1 MRRKIVIQQK
11 NKKEYEQLILDHY
24 KKVARNNGLASS
36 STMEDPFIRQSEI
49 DFFLSSLRAESSK
62 KNRPL
67 RVFDIGC
74 GNGYL
79 LETIARH
86 FPEFTLF
93 GLEFT
98 PELYEQTLSRNI
110 LKLSLRHGDA
120 RLKEDYYEDIDVVIT
135 ERMVINI
142 LDSEHQILVMKNIF
156 NSLRPDGLLLMSES
170 FLEPLNELNDA
181 REEMCLEPIDVSCQ
195 NLYLNEALVEHFL
208 SWGMEEEEGT
218 LPSNY
223 LSTQFF
229 VTRILHKSLRPDKGK
244 VKFSRFAKFFTE
256 ALPPAVGNYSPIL
269 FRSFRKGKQ

>member
-1 MRRKIVIQQK
+1 MTQIK
-11 NKKEYEQLILDHY
+11 NNQESYDQLILDHY
-24 KKVARNNGLASS
+24 KKVARNNGLSS
-36 STMEDPFIRQSEI
+36 TSTMEDPYIRQSEI
-49 DFFLSSLRAESSK
+49 DFFLSSLREESTRRG
-62 KNRPL
+62 RPL

-74 GNGYL
+74 GNGHL
-79 LETIARH
+79 LQTIAQR

-98 PELYEQTLSRNI
+98 PELYEQALSRKI
-110 LKLSLRHGDA
+110 PQLTLRNGDA
-120 RLKEDYYEDIDVVIT
+120 RLYEDFYEDIDVVMT

-142 LDSEHQILVMKNIF
+142 LNKDHQLIVMKNIF
-156 NSLRPDGLLLMSES
+156 KALVSDGLLLMSES
-170 FLEPLNELNDA
+170 FAEPLAELNEA
-181 REEMCLEPIDVSCQ
+181 RTEMCLDPIDESYQ
-195 NLYLNEALVEHFL
+195 NLYLDESLIEHAL

-229 VTRILHKSLRPDKGK
+229 VTRILHKSLRPEKGK

-269 FRSFRKGKQ
+269 FRAFRKVGA

>member
-1 MRRKIVIQQK
+1 MTQK
-11 NKKEYEQLILDHY
+11 NKENYEQIILDHY

-36 STMEDPFIRQSEI
+36 STMEDPYIRQCEI
-49 DFFLSSLRAESSK
+49 DFFLSSLSEESRRR
-62 KNRPL
+62 NRPL

-79 LETIARH
+79 LETIARR
-86 FPEFTLF
+86 FPDFSLF

-98 PELYEQTLSRNI
+98 PELYEQTLSR
-110 LKLSLRHGDA
+110 KLPSLTLRHGDA

-142 LDSEHQILVMKNIF
+142 LDKDHQLMVMKNIF
-156 NSLRPDGLLLMSES
+156 HCLVPDGLLLMSES
-170 FLEPLNELNDA
+170 FQEPLNELNEA
-181 REEMCLEPIDVSCQ
+181 REEMCLEPIEQSYQ
-195 NLYLNEALVEHFL
+195 NLYLDEVLVEHFL

-244 VKFSRFAKFFTE
+244 VKFSRFARFFTE

-269 FRSFRKGKQ
+269 FRAFRKGKV